1 MTGRS
6 KRCSVLLTVI
16 LIFAWSLNA
25 VPVCYTDK
33 VYAESTEDETE
44 DKELIVMNPNRW
56 ALMSTANGEDAQT
69 VWYAGNRWK
78 IIGYGNHGNMYANLI
93 IMIFRK
99 E

>member
-1 MTGRS
+1 MTVS
-6 KRCSVLLTVI
+6 

-69 VWYAGNRWK
+69 VWYAGNRLK
-78 IIGYGNHGNMYANLI
+78 IIGYGNHGNMYAEHKSTNSCH
-93 IMIFRK
+93 MRR
-99 E
+99 